1 MYFKDDP
8 TRIQNVGARI
18 CFRQNV
24 HAPIGWQQRDQGQFV
39 QPIEVDMVGSGAM
52 LTRREALRRW
62 GTSTLAIL
70 AVNWMIRIS
79 V

>member
-39 QPIEVDMVGSGAM
+39 QPIEVDIGLDTQA
-52 LTRREALRRW
+52 RC
-62 GTSTLAIL
+62 
-70 AVNWMIRIS
+70 
-79 V
+79 